1 MHWAF
6 YTWQTFLNWENYG
19 QEWYSLRSY
28 GSWCHLMP
36 SWRMPCTVMT
46 TWFHIVFTTT
56 SVLYLYSSFTV
67 TIQSLFD
74 TTSHARLAPIPL
86 QVGEVSHQN
95 ERFFLVNSIP
105 LQYFLREWHSLWYS
119 KPTAGELGEVWFA
132 LQYDIFCWYQ
142 QINYRAKS
150 PGMCLRWYKSLPGI
164 LLSTFNKRT
173 SQIMNFLLGL

>member
-1 MHWAF
+1 MKLYIFYLVSWVCITHKGCHCYSSFTLHYCRTKRKKNMHWAF

-56 SVLYLYSSFTV
+56 SLLYLYSSSTV

-74 TTSHARLAPIPL
+74 TTSHARLAPVPL

-105 LQYFLREWHSLWYS
+105 LQYFLTEWHSLWYS
-119 KPTAGELGEVWFA
+119 KPTAGELGAVWFA
-132 LQYDIFCWYQ
+132 PVWQ
-142 QINYRAKS
+142 
-150 PGMCLRWYKSLPGI
+150 
-164 LLSTFNKRT
+164 
-173 SQIMNFLLGL
+173 FLLVSTN